1 MTIDN
6 LMLPLCVF
14 MKISRKESILFVA
27 QLIPLVGFLYLFTDL
42 VGCLFVSE
50 DYHVRMWFRIK
61 VFGFISAFT
70 TAYLAGTNLL
80 KWPTRQLGYIGY
92 PIYLLIAAVC
102 GVFTTPNDLLGYKI
116 GLILVP
122 FVAQML
128 KWYGK
133 GILRRYLRIVTYLA
147 GGRLMNAKGLGL
159 MGITAGIGLVL
170 MMGAY
175 SLRGTCHFH
184 LREFIVEN
192 VAVPFKE
199 PEKPNYDPTMT
210 DRRDPYRNYPRI
222 FNDLND
228 RQLVAAQAN
237 GTPHVLTVEELEV
250 GKFGL
255 QHIETNK
262 LYKVDPLTHSSPYL
276 VPKAKELIDELGE
289 AFQDSLFNRGYDRRH
304 RFIVTSVYRTQN
316 PLKMLRR
323 SGNVNASQ
331 NSCHQYGTTVDIT
344 YMRFDKPEE
353 HIATDTKLQQ
363 LLFQTVYDMH
373 QAGRCYV
380 KYERK
385 QACLHI
391 TVR

>member
-1 MTIDN
+1 
-6 LMLPLCVF
+6 MLPLRVF
-14 MKISRKESILFVA
+14 MNISRKESVLIVA
-27 QLIPLVGFLYLFTDL
+27 QLIPLVGILYLFTDL
-42 VGCLFVSE
+42 VGCLFVGE
-50 DYHVRMWFRIK
+50 DYHVRTWFRIK
-61 VFGFISAFT
+61 VLGFITAFT
-70 TAYLAGTNLL
+70 AAYLTGTNIL

-92 PIYLLIAAVC
+92 PIYLLIAALC
-102 GVFTTPNDLLGYKI
+102 GVFTTPHDLLGYKI
-116 GLILVP
+116 GLILIP
-122 FVAQML
+122 IVAQFL

-133 GILRRYLRIVTYLA
+133 GILRRYLRGVSHLA
-147 GGRLMNAKGLGL
+147 GGRIISTKGLFL
-159 MGITAGIGLVL
+159 MGFTLGVGIVL
-170 MMGAY
+170 MMGIY
-175 SLRGTCHFH
+175 SLRGTLHFH
-184 LREFIVEN
+184 LREFIVET

-199 PEKPNYDPTMT
+199 PEKPNHDPTLT

-228 RQLVAAQAN
+228 RQLVAAQTN

-250 GKFGL
+250 GKYGL
-255 QHIETNK
+255 QYIETNK
-262 LYKVDPLTHSSPYL
+262 LYQVDPLTHSSPYL
-276 VPKAKELIDELGE
+276 VPKAKEFLDDLGE

-316 PLKMLRR
+316 HIKMLRR

-344 YMRFDKPEE
+344 YMRFGKPEE

-373 QAGRCYV
+373 KAGRCYV

>member
-133 GILRRYLRIVTYLA
+133 GILRRYLRIVTHLA

-316 PLKMLRR
+316 HIKMLRR

>member
-1 MTIDN
+1 MTIGN

-14 MKISRKESILFVA
+14 MKISRKESVLFVA
-27 QLIPLVGFLYLFTDL
+27 QLIPLVGILYLFTDL
-42 VGCLFVSE
+42 VGCLFMGE

-61 VFGFISAFT
+61 VFGFVAAFT
-70 TAYLAGTNLL
+70 TVYLTGTNLL

-122 FVAQML
+122 FVAQVL

-133 GILRRYLRIVTYLA
+133 GILRRYLRIVTHLA
-147 GGRLMNAKGLGL
+147 GGRLMSTKGLVM
-159 MGITAGIGLVL
+159 MGITAIIGLAM

-175 SLRGTCHFH
+175 NMRGICHFH
-184 LREFIVEN
+184 LREFIVET
-192 VAVPFKE
+192 VSVPFKE
-199 PEKPNYDPTMT
+199 PEKPNYDPTKT

-222 FNDLND
+222 FYDLND
-228 RQLVAAQAN
+228 IQLVAAQSN

-250 GKFGL
+250 GKYGL
-255 QHIETNK
+255 QYIETNK

-276 VPKAKELIDELGE
+276 VPKAKEFIDELGE

-316 PLKMLRR
+316 HIKMLRR